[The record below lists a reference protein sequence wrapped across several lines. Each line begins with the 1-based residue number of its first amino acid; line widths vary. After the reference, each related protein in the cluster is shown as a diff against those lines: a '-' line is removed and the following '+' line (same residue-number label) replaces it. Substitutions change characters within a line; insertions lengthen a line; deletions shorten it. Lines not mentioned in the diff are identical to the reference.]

1 MPINKL
7 RKRLGDLLVEEGIV
21 SEAQLEQA
29 LNAQKNTGRRLG
41 DTLIS
46 LGFLSETQLLN
57 FLAQQLSLP
66 VIDLSRAHVDID
78 AVPLLPEVHARR
90 LRALVIGRSGD
101 TLRIAMVILRI
112 CLLKKPCSTSC
123 LIMVLSLSSP
133 LRSSWSMALIV
144 TIAAPK
150 KLSRLPSNCMPNT
163 KPMIVLILRSP
174 IQIAMK

>member
-90 LRALVIGRSGD
+90 LRALVI
-101 TLRIAMVILRI
+101 AAVVIR
-112 CLLKKPCSTSC
+112 C
-123 LIMVLSLSSP
+123 
-133 LRSSWSMALIV
+133 A
-144 TIAAPK
+144 
-150 KLSRLPSNCMPNT
+150 
-163 KPMIVLILRSP
+163 
-174 IQIAMK
+174 

>member
-57 FLAQQLSLP
+57 FW
-66 VIDLSRAHVDID
+66 
-78 AVPLLPEVHARR
+78 
-90 LRALVIGRSGD
+90 RS
-101 TLRIAMVILRI
+101 
-112 CLLKKPCSTSC
+112 
-123 LIMVLSLSSP
+123 
-133 LRSSWSMALIV
+133 
-144 TIAAPK
+144 
-150 KLSRLPSNCMPNT
+150 N
-163 KPMIVLILRSP
+163 
-174 IQIAMK
+174 